1 MPTYEYECSVCKH
14 REDQVRTIAARD
26 EVRHCPRCLAHAKV
40 ENQPGVMVR
49 DVAASMRVHTDTGY
63 QQPIYSDSMGIEPSA
78 VAQARRDNPHHE
90 YTDDGRMVFR
100 SHQQRER
107 ILRESGF
114 VDKGRKGWY

>member
-1 MPTYEYECSVCKH
+1 M
-14 REDQVRTIAARD
+14 DQPRA
-26 EVRHCPRCLAHAKV
+26 CPRCLAKDLPQDVAV
-40 ENQPGVMVR
+40 PNLQR
-49 DVAASMRVHTDTGY
+49 DVAESMRVHTDLGY